1 MRTRLGSTTIHLT
14 AVAARIAVTAVL
26 LGCSAGVASA
36 QALSSA
42 YPSMLPL
49 GQYQSPSRDEEIA
62 LARSAAPPAIAN
74 AAEVRVLGPKG
85 YETAVKGT
93 NGFVCLVVRSWD
105 NNFDSPDFWNPKVRS
120 PQCFNR
126 PAARSVL
133 PDYLRR
139 TEWVLAGVSS
149 KEMLARTKSAVATG
163 QIRAAEI
170 GSMVYM
176 MSKRGYLSDDAGG
189 PWAPHV
195 MFLLPR
201 TAGSEW
207 GADVQGSPILSD
219 SSRPEPITVFF
230 VPVRRWSDGTARSDA
245 PARSDGTPPQASTHD
260 H

>member
-1 MRTRLGSTTIHLT
+1 VQTLLRTMTIDLT
-14 AVAARIAVTAVL
+14 AVAIRIGVTSVL
-26 LGCSAGVASA
+26 LGCDAGVASA
-36 QALSSA
+36 QTQTSA

-49 GQYQSPSRDEEIA
+49 VQYQSSSRQEEIA
-62 LARSAAPPAIAN
+62 LARSAAPPTIAN
-74 AAEVRVLGPKG
+74 DAEVLVFGPKG

-105 NNFDSPDFWNPKVRS
+105 KNFDSPDFWNPRIRS
-120 PQCFNR
+120 PQCFNK

-139 TEWVLAGVSS
+139 TEWVLAGVPST
-149 KEMLARTKSAVATG
+149 EMLARTKSAVTAHE
-163 QIRAAEI
+163 IRAAEI

-176 MSKRGYLSDDAGG
+176 MSKRGYLGDDAGG
-189 PWAPHV
+189 PWQPHV

-201 TAGSEW
+201 TMGSEW

-219 SSRPEPITVFF
+219 SSRPEPITVFV
-230 VPVRRWSDGTARSDA
+230 VPVGRWSDGTARTDA
-245 PARSDGTPPQASTHD
+245 PARPDRTPPQASAHN